1 MRAWKRNAYHWRSK
15 PCWIVRYATISLT
28 DVVLEEIHLMYLMWI
43 VSFLKSI
50 LTGLAR
56 WLSVEGCLHELHCPS
71 SIFQAHTEQEKADS
85 QKLCPDFHICSLVC
99 VWWQGHICIWNHVC
113 VETIFGTECPTLYL
127 SVLLPWD
134 RISYW
139 AWSYT
144 QSENPST
151 DTLLC
156 SCNSARVYRCMWPLP
171 FLWGC

>member
-1 MRAWKRNAYHWRSK
+1 MRAWKRNAYHWRLK

-50 LTGLAR
+50 LTGLVR

-99 VWWQGHICIWNHVC
+99 VCVVAGPHMHMKPCMCGNHIWHWVSNSVSLCLIALRQDLLLSL
-113 VETIFGTECPTLYL
+113 ELYA
-127 SVLLPWD
+127 VWKP
-134 RISYW
+134 
-139 AWSYT
+139 
-144 QSENPST
+144 
-151 DTLLC
+151 
-156 SCNSARVYRCMWPLP
+156 
-171 FLWGC
+171 